1 MAAHYR
7 LKYGISGDDL
17 TKSFPAL
24 HHSQNGSLG
33 DSLST
38 SITSSVIPAIQEVD
52 AGSDSDDASTAV
64 PKPSPRI
71 AHRTKSHEHLSNSVA
86 TLDTQRLA
94 TRDGN
99 KPSPKFRHSSFIP
112 SSGYDKLKFT
122 DDEEPHAKHRYV
134 NAPVQKKSLSSS
146 SLPIGRQY
154 DYIRKS
160 IAVVEDITGV
170 YGGTPQSHGYQNI
183 KQPMDAQGTYI
194 HTYMALIFKPGR
206 CTPGFHR
213 LILSAKYVYVCLC
226 VRPRG

>member
-17 TKSFPAL
+17 IKSLPAL
-24 HHSQNGSLG
+24 HHSHNGSLG

-38 SITSSVIPAIQEVD
+38 SITSSVIPTIQEID

-64 PKPSPRI
+64 PIPSPRI
-71 AHRTKSHEHLSNSVA
+71 AHRTKSHEPQLSKSVA
-86 TLDTQRLA
+86 TLDTRRLA

-122 DDEEPHAKHRYV
+122 DNEEPHAKHRYV
-134 NAPVQKKSLSSS
+134 NAPVQNKSLSSP
-146 SLPIGRQY
+146 SLSTGKQY

-170 YGGTPQSHGYQNI
+170 YGSTPQSHGYQNI
-183 KQPMDAQGTYI
+183 KQPVDAQGMYI
-194 HTYMALIFKPGR
+194 HTYVALYIIIWCNF
-206 CTPGFHR
+206 
-213 LILSAKYVYVCLC
+213 A
-226 VRPRG
+226 